1 MKKKERKKLKD
12 SKLFKTAKEK
22 FPEVLGKGIEIFGD
36 LTGRESLEN
45 LGSWIQDKVN
55 PSPIDQIELNK
66 AKEYDLQELEIIEQ
80 NITDRWESDN
90 ESDNKLSKTA
100 RPITLHFIS
109 VLLLSYFVMGYVGI
123 YLPSEYTSLLIV
135 IIPTVYGGYFALREF
150 GKHSKRKNK

>member
-1 MKKKERKKLKD
+1 MKKDRKKLKD
-12 SKLFKTAKEK
+12 SKLFKFAKEK
-22 FPEVLGKGIEIFGD
+22 LPDAIGKGLEIFGD
-36 LTGRESLEN
+36 LTGKESLEN
-45 LGSWIQDKVN
+45 LGNWIQGQTTLT
-55 PSPIDQIELNK
+55 PLEEIEFNK
-66 AKEYDLQELEIIEQ
+66 ARELDLMEMQIIEE
-80 NITDRWESDN
+80 NITSRWESDN

-109 VLLLSYFVMGYVGI
+109 LLLLSYFVMGYLKV